1 MPLTRHFY
9 DSEEVLSAL
18 YYTSSRR
25 DTKETEFW
33 CNELLCSGYSSEAI
47 SILFESWLWQRGP
60 FYLRWLLDS
69 TRLASSHVTEEMIMA
84 SAVQLSSFGEWDQS
98 LWHILTDPVQDP
110 GQIDRVTCK
119 TPPFLPADANEDTV
133 YLYRALYQ
141 GKARSAWIM
150 SQRLS
155 GIWTIL
161 KEYGSHVSPYYSE
174 CFAILERYEDLL
186 GYRTDLYD
194 TAVLCCAVLMLCLS
208 DAKRESSF
216 RIRPP
221 TSLSLLL
228 PIGTLPIGTLPIGT
242 LPIGTK
248 AARLYPIP
256 SMALYGTPRG
266 QRLSSNY
273 DVSGL
278 HDVEKGIKGC
288 PFWDDVLRQFQRNG
302 KWVSDDAMEAY
313 YEQYFPDD
321 IPDEWSREEKL
332 KSHGQGLL
340 SPGESMTLQ
349 RYAKIHF
356 TKPARFALASPKRK
370 PILETIA
377 VCHPTAAIRGITTDA
392 SNTEINRRPLIR
404 KYVI

>member
-150 SQRLS
+150 TQRLS
-155 GIWTIL
+155 GVWGIL

-228 PIGTLPIGTLPIGT
+228 PIGT
-242 LPIGTK
+242 K

-266 QRLSSNY
+266 QRLCSDY

-288 PFWDDVLRQFQRNG
+288 PFWDDILRQFQRNG

-340 SPGESMTLQ
+340 HAGETAPMQRRMIHHIKPCRLAFCLDRKKRDSFLDMISPVCPP
-349 RYAKIHF
+349 IN
-356 TKPARFALASPKRK
+356 TKPLKR
-370 PILETIA
+370 
-377 VCHPTAAIRGITTDA
+377 V
-392 SNTEINRRPLIR
+392 
-404 KYVI
+404 YVIAK